1 MSNAK
6 ALLVIDVQ
14 NGMFSLPGNPV
25 YKAEHLLSIIK
36 KLIHEFRE
44 NNIPIIYIQ
53 HTDENESPLM
63 ANTSGWKIRP
73 EISPLKSDVVIQKTT
88 PNSFLGTEL
97 QSILDNQNIKEII
110 ICGLQSE
117 LCIDTTCRQAKALGY
132 NVILVED
139 GHSTFDTELLSAEQ
153 IWAHHNSVLSGWF
166 ATIRK
171 SSEIMESLD

>member
-1 MSNAK
+1 MNHSK
-6 ALLVIDVQ
+6 ALLIIDVQ
-14 NGMFSLPGNPV
+14 NGMFSLPENPV
-25 YKAEHLLSIIK
+25 YKGEHLLSIIQ
-36 KLIHEFRE
+36 KLIHKFRE
-44 NNIPIIYIQ
+44 KNVPIIYIQ
-53 HTDENESPLM
+53 HTDENDSPLKK
-63 ANTSGWKIRP
+63 NTPGWKIRP
-73 EISPLKSDVVIQKTT
+73 ELTPLKSDIVIQKTT

-132 NVILVED
+132 DVILVED
-139 GHSTFDTELLSAEQ
+139 GHSTFDTELLSAEN

-171 SSEIMESLD
+171 SSEIMETFD